1 MERNKITIDIPSND
15 KWVVENLVN
24 RFENL
29 YKIKISIDKEED
41 RDGVI
46 FFSISSDQFTSN
58 IIFEIGYYYSSYVR
72 QLRDKGEI
80 E

>member
-1 MERNKITIDIPSND
+1 MEQNKITVDIPSND
-15 KWVVENLVN
+15 RWVVENVVN

-29 YKIKISIDKEED
+29 YKMQISIDKEED
-41 RDGVI
+41 RDGVV
-46 FFSISSDQFTSN
+46 FFSISSNEFTSN
-58 IIFEIGYYYSSYVR
+58 IIFEMGYYYSGYVQ